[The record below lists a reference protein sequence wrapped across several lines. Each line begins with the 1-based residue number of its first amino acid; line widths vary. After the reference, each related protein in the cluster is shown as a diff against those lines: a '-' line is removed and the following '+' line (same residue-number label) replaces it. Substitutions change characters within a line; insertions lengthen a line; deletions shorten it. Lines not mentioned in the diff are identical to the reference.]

1 MEILVLLIKE
11 AVVEVFSRLAVS
23 VEPGLYGLS
32 TPNQWLRAA
41 VGRVKNELVQLG
53 MRRMVARTTTH
64 FTSGPC
70 NPQGCILKE
79 ETHSPR
85 CLPSKPFPTI
95 TADQDT
101 QTPAKV
107 DEHGFSI
114 DLAIY
119 AGSNENGKRTM

>member
-23 VEPGLYGLS
+23 VEPGLYWLS

-53 MRRMVARTTTH
+53 RRRMVART
-64 FTSGPC
+64 TSGPC

-79 ETHSPR
+79 ETHSPI

-114 DLAIY
+114 DLTIY
-119 AGSNENGKRTM
+119 AGSNENSKRAS